1 MKLPRKRGQTLNL
14 EFRFK
19 IQRLTPSAFH
29 GFTLVEVL
37 LSLGIMSVALLI
49 VLGIL
54 TPFLDRTGEVVENT
68 TVNRIADRIQAEV
81 EQLSYNDVVNLLNL
95 DTGLFAS
102 REGDRLILQ
111 NDPELENRLPEA
123 NRQYSIRLT
132 RNEDISPIGRDATA
146 GFIAFQIKIE
156 RLVHAPDGTILD
168 NQQDQTLAIF
178 NSAVLRSD

>member
-1 MKLPRKRGQTLNL
+1 
-14 EFRFK
+14 
-19 IQRLTPSAFH
+19 
-29 GFTLVEVL
+29 
-37 LSLGIMSVALLI
+37 
-49 VLGIL
+49 
-54 TPFLDRTGEVVENT
+54 
-68 TVNRIADRIQAEV
+68 
-81 EQLSYNDVVNLLNL
+81 QLSYNDVVNLLNL